1 MAVSDPSL
9 AVTWLLIDNSQLG
22 ARNLE
27 SCRKSGVDFQH
38 NSQKNYIPKNSQKQ
52 QLSADLVGPDLIEC
66 RFVVECGSARSE

>member
-27 SCRKSGVDFQH
+27 SFRKSGVDFQH
-38 NSQKNYIPKNSQKQ
+38 NSQKKLYSEKQ
-52 QLSADLVGPDLIEC
+52 PGTAAE
-66 RFVVECGSARSE
+66 R